1 MSTAVLSTNSTLGQL
16 TNTNLSSPIIIGGLI
31 GGGILGYFVAR
42 RYPKAMTSLYG
53 ISLGAGLGVIA
64 GKYIGQ
70 AV

>member
-1 MSTAVLSTNSTLGQL
+1 MSTAVISKESTLGQL
-16 TNTNLSSPIIIGGLI
+16 TNTNLSAPLVIGGLI
-31 GGGILGYFVAR
+31 AGGVLGYFVAK

-53 ISLGAGLGVIA
+53 ISLGAGLGVIV